1 MDSESN
7 LERARRL
14 IGKEFNLKPPSMEIS
29 MGDIN
34 FLNEAHREK
43 FTEYCQMAH
52 IHNSDRERK
61 ALFYIMAG
69 CPDLISKGINNL
81 YDFKDN
87 MVRFHP
93 DRLDEDEEKFCFCT
107 SSQAL
112 CRLALNLYNRS
123 FPSLSVSDTFYSLD
137 EDNLK
142 LALNAIKKIRFN
154 IE

>member
-34 FLNEAHREK
+34 FLNEAHRNK
-43 FTEYCQMAH
+43 FNDYCQRAH

-61 ALFYIMAG
+61 ALFYILAG
-69 CPDLISKGINNL
+69 SNDLVSKGINRM
-81 YDFKDN
+81 YDFKNN
-87 MVRFHP
+87 MVKLSP
-93 DRLDEDEEKFCFCT
+93 ETMEEDEEKFCFCT

-112 CRLALNLYNRS
+112 CRLALNLYNS
-123 FPSLSVSDTFYSLD
+123 VYPSLSVSDTFYSLD
-137 EDNLK
+137 EDNAR
-142 LALNAIKKIRFN
+142 LAIEAIKIRFN
-154 IE
+154 IQ